1 MRSQN
6 DKEGPLKNSSRLETE
21 DDFENQWP
29 LIVRD
34 MWQAPL
40 GVFGIF
46 LTTISTCLM
55 IVGFFIDLFNII
67 NNPFVGVLT
76 YMILPFCM
84 IAGLAIIPLAVYLR
98 NRKLKNE
105 PVIEK
110 SPLNLKNPKDRRF
123 VTVFVMLTIIN
134 VAVLII
140 AGYEHMVGD
149 L

>member
-1 MRSQN
+1 MQPQD
-6 DKEGPLKNSSRLETE
+6 DKSGPLKNSGRDEAE
-21 DDFENQWP
+21 EEFENQWP

-34 MWQAPL
+34 MWQTPL

-55 IVGFFIDLFNII
+55 IIGFFIDLFNII

-84 IAGLAIIPLAVYLR
+84 IAGLAIIPLSVYLR

-105 PVIEK
+105 P
-110 SPLNLKNPKDRRF
+110 
-123 VTVFVMLTIIN
+123 
-134 VAVLII
+134 AVRQGRKATGFKET
-140 AGYEHMVGD
+140 AGLPSIRKPGC
-149 L
+149 LF